1 MATHKVPLVRIDEEY
16 IDMLMSPYTKQS
28 PQKQNK
34 DLLMPLPKL
43 SYKGSK
49 SQRFSSGGSN
59 HLEYQFPCSTK
70 KVKHAKK
77 FMLVQKLNSYKAYL
91 KSLLAKTACSAD
103 KSNVAESTYKPKCN
117 HYDEGA
123 KRKSFQNFY
132 DENNVVNQ
140 NRRSSSSSTFSINL
154 NSEMEGSIVDAIA
167 HCKQSQQG
175 YGSASNKGSHA

>member
-16 IDMLMSPYTKQS
+16 IDMLMSPYTKLS
-28 PQKQNK
+28 PQQQNK

-43 SYKGSK
+43 
-49 SQRFSSGGSN
+49 
-59 HLEYQFPCSTK
+59 PK

-77 FMLVQKLNSYKAYL
+77 SMLVQKLNSYKAYL
-91 KSLLAKTACSAD
+91 KSLFAKTACSAD

-117 HYDEGA
+117 QNDEGG
-123 KRKSFQNFY
+123 KRKSFQNFN

-140 NRRSSSSSTFSINL
+140 NRRSSSSTFSINL

-175 YGSASNKGSHA
+175 SGSASNKDSHA